1 MGLNVSFEEA
11 EAHIKRAE
19 RSLKSSVF
27 LLEKGRYEDAA
38 SRAYYSVFHAA
49 KAALASVEEQPK
61 TYEGVVRIFG
71 ERFMKTEVFP
81 AEMGKTLVLAKGLR
95 EKADYEPTIVVQKEH
110 VEDIIEK
117 TTNFLNVIKEHLRE
131 IGGA

>member
-1 MGLNVSFEEA
+1 MKLEV

-19 RSLKSSVF
+19 GSLRSAVF
-27 LLEKGRYEDAA
+27 LSEKGMYEDAA

-49 KAALASVEEQPK
+49 KAVLASVEEHSK
-61 TYEGVVRIFG
+61 THEGVVRIFG
-71 ERFMKTEVFP
+71 ERFVKTKVFP

-110 VEDIIEK
+110 VEDIIGK
-117 TTNFLNVIKEHLRE
+117 TTDFLNVIKEHLRE
-131 IGGA
+131 IGRA